1 MANTVQHRLR
11 DWLLSLYQHLLPQ
24 HTLSQLMY
32 RLTRH
37 RIAGLTGLQIRLFAR
52 IFGVNL
58 KEAESSSPKDYPHFN
73 AFFTRALS
81 KGARPMADSADA
93 VVSPAD
99 GCISQLGSLTDDR
112 LLQAKGWS
120 YNLVEL
126 LGGSESRA
134 APFRGGQFATLYLSP
149 KDYHRIHMPL
159 SGHLREMTYLPG
171 RLFSVSPKT
180 VNGIHNLFARNER
193 VVNIFDTEAGP
204 LAMVLVGAIFVGSIE
219 TVWAGQI
226 TPPYRHQPYHQLYE
240 GDKGISLTKGQEM
253 GRFNMGSTVIL
264 IFPPDTIHWQ
274 SELQAEMPV
283 LMGQPLGQLIT
294 AVRAEMEKKRASA

>member
-24 HTLSQLMY
+24 RTLSQLMY

-37 RIAGLTGLQIRLFAR
+37 RIVWLTGLQIRLFAR

-58 KEAESSSPKDYPHFN
+58 KEAEFSSPKDYPHFN
-73 AFFTRALS
+73 AFFTRALG
-81 KGARPMADSADA
+81 KEARPIADSADA
-93 VVSPAD
+93 VVSPVD

-126 LGGSESRA
+126 LGGSKSRA

-159 SGHLREMTYLPG
+159 AGHLREMTYLPG

-193 VVNIFDTEAGP
+193 VVNVFDTEAGP

-226 TPPYRHQPYHQLYE
+226 TPPYRHQPHHQLYE
-240 GDKGISLTKGQEM
+240 GEKAISLAKGQEM

-283 LMGQPLGQLIT
+283 RMGQPLGQLIT
-294 AVRAEMEKKRASA
+294 AVQTEVEKQWANA